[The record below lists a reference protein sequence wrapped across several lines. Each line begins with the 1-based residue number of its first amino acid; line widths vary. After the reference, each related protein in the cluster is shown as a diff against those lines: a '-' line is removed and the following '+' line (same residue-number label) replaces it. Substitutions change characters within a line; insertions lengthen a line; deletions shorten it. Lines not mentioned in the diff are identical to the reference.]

1 MSKFLTPDVYTEE
14 VPFLPQSVAQVST
27 AVPAFIGFTE
37 KSVKDGGSVKNKAIR
52 VGTLLE
58 FKEIFGNAATSSFDV
73 VVNDENVVT
82 DVTVQPVKNTLYYA
96 LELYFKNGG
105 GDCYIVS
112 VGSYSDTYNAQAFLK
127 GLEVVSR
134 EDEPTL
140 IMLSEATNLS
150 ENDYNDVC
158 QQALRQCE
166 DLKDRFCIFDIQRND
181 EGGTNFRNGIG
192 TGSLKYGA
200 AYTPFLQTTLNYRYN
215 GADVRITNSSS
226 QKSIEFEY
234 AEAIKISYAGS
245 IQDNPGFKILKGS
258 TPSTTSTFSIEGAVL
273 TINDITNEGTIASA
287 IVDAWNGF
295 ADKGDFDITVL
306 NPSANVIS
314 PNTVTTPLIASGGGV
329 APLTLSDIKESQS
342 ELYNRVVTELA
353 KQRIIL
359 PPSAAIAGAYATT
372 DRERG
377 VWKAPANVSLSGVV
391 GPIEKITSKDQER
404 LNVDATSG
412 KSINAIRSFVGKG
425 TMVWGARTLAGN
437 DNEWRYVSVRRLFNM
452 IEESTKKAS
461 QFAVFES
468 NDAVTWLKVKAMI
481 ESFLYGVWQQGGLA
495 GATEEQA
502 YFVNIGLG
510 KTMTPQDVLEGRMIA
525 EIGLA
530 AVRPAEFIVLKF
542 SHKLQEA

>member
-37 KSVKDGGSVKNKAIR
+37 KATKDGESVKNRAVR
-52 VGTLLE
+52 VATLLE
-58 FKEIFGNAATSSFDV
+58 FKEIFGEAQSASFDV
-73 VVNDENVVT
+73 IVNDDNVVT
-82 DVTVQPVKNTLYYA
+82 NVDVNSLQHTLYYA

-112 VGSYSDTYNAQAFLK
+112 VGNYSDTYNAQAFSA
-127 GLEVVSR
+127 GLEAVSR

-140 IMLSEATNLS
+140 IMLGEATNLS
-150 ENDYNDVC
+150 KDDYAQVC
-158 QQALRQCE
+158 QEALRQCQ

-181 EGGTNFRNGIG
+181 NGGQDFRNTIG
-192 TGSLKYGA
+192 TGNLKYGA
-200 AYTPFLQTTLNYRYN
+200 AYTPFLQTSLNYRYV
-215 GADVRITNSSS
+215 GADVKISNSSS
-226 QKSIEFEY
+226 ESSIQFEVDDS
-234 AEAIKISYAGS
+234 IKITYSGS
-245 IQDNPGFKILKGS
+245 IQDAPEFKINKGTAS
-258 TPSTTSTFSIEGAVL
+258 SAISFSITDATL
-273 TINDITNEGTIASA
+273 TIANVGEGKPASE
-287 IVDAWNGF
+287 IISAWNAF
-295 ADKGDFDITVL
+295 TEKGNFDIVAL
-306 NPSANVIS
+306 NSATLVQS
-314 PNTVTTPLIASGGGV
+314 KTTTALTTSGGGV
-329 APLTLSDIKESQS
+329 AALTLSDIKVSHS

-377 VWKAPANVSLSGVV
+377 VWKAPANVSLSGVI
-391 GPIEKITSKDQER
+391 GPVEKITSKDQES